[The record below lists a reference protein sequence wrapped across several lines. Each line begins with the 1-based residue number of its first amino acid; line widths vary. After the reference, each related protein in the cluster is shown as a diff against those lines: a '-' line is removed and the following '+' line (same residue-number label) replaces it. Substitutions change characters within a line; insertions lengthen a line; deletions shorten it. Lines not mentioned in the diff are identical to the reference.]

1 MKDMCKFV
9 AIIVLL
15 IALFV
20 GIYYIVQDNVS
31 FMLVVWSSGAL
42 LSVIF
47 YVLAIILDKQ
57 DVIISKLEDLNNGN
71 KE

>member
-1 MKDMCKFV
+1 MKGMCKFV

-31 FMLVVWSSGAL
+31 FMLAVWSSGAL